1 SKVREAANRVT
12 CASNLR
18 QNGISL
24 TMYASENQG
33 WYPLSDWR
41 AATLMR
47 MSAIG
52 AFPDIY
58 MDGRVVFKRYG
69 FNLKTLTC
77 PSGSWEARYWLDQNP
92 LAINYYYNGGV
103 ADWPGVPPAVF
114 DWYGH
119 YFAAAISPTLFQNK
133 STTNEQ
139 PVPRRQMIKIQDDTA
154 LMT

>member
-1 SKVREAANRVT
+1 MSARRHNPLTHSKLRGFTLIELLVVIGIIAVLIAMLLPTLSKVREQANRVS

-18 QNGISL
+18 QNGLAL
-24 TMYASENQG
+24 TMYANENQG

-52 AFPDIY
+52 SSPDIY

-69 FNLKTLTC
+69 FSLKTLTC
-77 PSGSWEARYWLDQNP
+77 PSGSWEAKYWAGQQP

-103 ADWPGVPPAVF
+103 
-114 DWYGH
+114 
-119 YFAAAISPTLFQNK
+119 
-133 STTNEQ
+133 
-139 PVPRRQMIKIQDDTA
+139 
-154 LMT
+154 